1 MYRYKLKLTA
11 VLLLTVLSACTVQ
24 NGRPGFA
31 RQTMAY
37 QDSVTGLMRFYE
49 EVAEMRGSRYLSEL
63 KRAREAFQRSPDK
76 DSRLRLVSVL
86 MNASSPDAGS
96 HYREAETVLNDYI
109 QAKKYAFF
117 DEDYSALASMLLTIN
132 QDWQRLNRQLV
143 SAKIESADAR
153 KKLEEL
159 KSIEMRL
166 NRPGNGYH

>member
-1 MYRYKLKLTA
+1 MYRYKPKLIA
-11 VLLLTVLSACTVQ
+11 VMLLTVLSACTTQ
-24 NGRPGFA
+24 NGKPGMA
-31 RQTMAY
+31 RQTVTY
-37 QDSVTGLMRFYE
+37 QNSVTGLMCFYR

-63 KRAREAFQRSPDK
+63 KRARDAFQRSPDK
-76 DSRLRLVSVL
+76 DSRLRLVSAL
-86 MNASSPDAGS
+86 MNTASPDAGS
-96 HYREAETVLNDYI
+96 HYREAETLLNDYI
-109 QAKKYAFF
+109 EAKKYGFF